1 MDHYLALAC
10 AVLEDR
16 DGRVDR
22 RAFLPCKSADCAG
35 GVPWGPDGVGARW
48 ASGGRIHN
56 GGDVEAADVA
66 GAGEAGSRDC
76 DDAARAHGE
85 EEEEVPPDVDDEH
98 VGWHVGA
105 DSDREEDYGHDSWGS
120 PRVEEAS
127 SSSAAD
133 ADSAAEDVGVDADDG
148 EHWEKLAH

>member
-1 MDHYLALAC
+1 MVHHLDLAC

-16 DGRVDR
+16 DDRVDR
-22 RAFLPCKSADCAG
+22 RAFLPCKSAGCAG

-56 GGDVEAADVA
+56 DGGVEAADVA
-66 GAGEAGSRDC
+66 GEAGNRDC
-76 DDAARAHGE
+76 GGAARGHGE
-85 EEEEVPPDVDDEH
+85 EEEAAPGVDDEH
-98 VGWHVGA
+98 VEWHVGA
-105 DSDREEDYGHDSWGS
+105 DVDSAHEEDYGHDYDSWGS

-133 ADSAAEDVGVDADDG
+133 SAAEDVGVDADDG
-148 EHWEKLAH
+148 AHWEKLAH